1 MSMRLKSERYKGHTI
16 RFEKK
21 NGVVY
26 ASITGRLPPQVTAQ
40 RTKEKAL
47 SIAKKAVDKMV
58 AREKRYSVNTDKEA
72 MRSYR

>member
-1 MSMRLKSERYKGHTI
+1 MRLKSERYKGHTI

-21 NGVVY
+21 NDVVY
-26 ASITGRLPPQVTAQ
+26 ASITGRLPSQVTAQ

-47 SIAKKAVDKMV
+47 SIAKKAVDQRV
-58 AREKRYSVNTDKEA
+58 AREKRYSVNTDKAA

>member
-1 MSMRLKSERYKGHTI
+1 MRLKSERYKGHTI

-21 NGVVY
+21 NDVVY
-26 ASITGRLPPQVTAQ
+26 ASITGRLPAQVTAQ

-47 SIAKKAVDKMV
+47 SIAKKAVDQMV
-58 AREKRYSVNTDKEA
+58 AREKRYSVNTDKAA